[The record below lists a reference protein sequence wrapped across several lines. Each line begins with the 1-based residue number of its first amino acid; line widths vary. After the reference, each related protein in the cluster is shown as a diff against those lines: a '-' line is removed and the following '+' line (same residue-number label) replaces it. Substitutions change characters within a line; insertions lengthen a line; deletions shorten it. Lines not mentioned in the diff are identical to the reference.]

1 MYHVPVLL
9 NECLTALRV
18 KRNGIYFDGTLG
30 GGGHTNAILER
41 GGIVIGVDR
50 DEDAI
55 IECNNRFKD
64 FEGRVNISRNNF
76 KNVDSIL
83 GNTKLDGAILDL
95 GISSHQIDCPER
107 GMSYRFD
114 GELDMRMDNR
124 QLLTAEM
131 VVNGYSEDKL
141 IRLLYEYGEESYAKK
156 IAKSIVKARQKAPI
170 KTTMELSEIVREC
183 VPKSIPFPQK
193 RTFQAIRIE
202 VNNELRGLDKA
213 LKDIFAHLN
222 VGARMCVITFHSLE
236 DRIVKQTFNLL
247 STDCICDKSLPVCV
261 CGHKAEGK
269 TLKKVKPSKS
279 EQAENP
285 RSASATLRVIEKL
298 L

>member
-9 NECLTALRV
+9 NECLSALRV
-18 KRNGIYFDGTLG
+18 RKDGLYFDGTLG
-30 GGGHTNAILER
+30 GGGHTQAILEQ

-55 IECNNRFKD
+55 NECTERLKPYGD
-64 FEGRVNISRNNF
+64 RVKIVRDNF
-76 KNVDSIL
+76 KNADNIL
-83 GNTKLDGAILDL
+83 GEAKLDGAILDL
-95 GISSHQIDCPER
+95 GISSHQIDCCER
-107 GMSYRFD
+107 GMSFRFD
-114 GELDMRMDNR
+114 GKLDMRMDNR

-131 VVNGYSEDKL
+131 VVNEYSEDRL

-156 IAKSIVKARQKAPI
+156 IVRNIVKARAVAPI
-170 KTTMELSEIVREC
+170 TTTMQLSEIVKAS
-183 VPKSIPFPQK
+183 VPKNIPSPQK

-213 LKDIFAHLN
+213 IKDIFAHLN
-222 VGARMCVITFHSLE
+222 AGARMCVISFHSLE

-269 TLKKVKPSKS
+269 TLKKIKPSPS
-279 EQAENP
+279 ELKENP